1 MTAPL
6 RMIIADDHAL
16 FRQGLRSMLRLE
28 PGVVVVAEVERVADL
43 APILA
48 ETRCDVL
55 LLDLQM
61 DRNALAD
68 IEGLARRVRVLVVTA
83 SEQPSEALAALRA
96 GARAVVF
103 KRFALETLMDA
114 VRAVV
119 EGHVWMPPALQAEI
133 TAQALQSET
142 EPLSS
147 REREIVRA
155 VALGPA
161 QRRGGT
167 TPRHRG
173 GHGEDALNKVFQK
186 LGIRDRTEL
195 VRYAIR
201 VGIVG
206 VNEKIPDPPGRCRFT
221 GRVLPLVSA
230 AVDLT
235 RRDAAPRARR
245 GSGAWPTGLHLAA
258 DPVSTLSCIGVAIA
272 LCTPR
277 LTTRGEPIAARGE
290 GHATKCRS
298 NEEDSDDHPWR
309 RPPEQALR
317 PAARSGVAPVRLSAA
332 RRKGARHRGALRGH
346 VPLLERPRHGRARG
360 GSALVGNDIV
370 NPINTCGRSSRRSWC
385 SACRPA
391 SPCSRRASAAPARP

>member
-119 EGHVWMPPALQAEI
+119 DGHVWMPPALQAEM

-155 VALGPA
+155 VALGLRNAEVA
-161 QRRGGT
+161 QRLGIAEAT
-167 TPRHRG
+167 VKTH
-173 GHGEDALNKVFQK
+173 LNKIFQK

-206 VNEKIPDPPGRCRFT
+206 VNEQI
-221 GRVLPLVSA
+221 S
-230 AVDLT
+230 
-235 RRDAAPRARR
+235 
-245 GSGAWPTGLHLAA
+245 
-258 DPVSTLSCIGVAIA
+258 
-272 LCTPR
+272 
-277 LTTRGEPIAARGE
+277 
-290 GHATKCRS
+290 
-298 NEEDSDDHPWR
+298 
-309 RPPEQALR
+309 
-317 PAARSGVAPVRLSAA
+317 
-332 RRKGARHRGALRGH
+332 
-346 VPLLERPRHGRARG
+346 
-360 GSALVGNDIV
+360 
-370 NPINTCGRSSRRSWC
+370 
-385 SACRPA
+385 
-391 SPCSRRASAAPARP
+391 

>member
-1 MTAPL
+1 
-6 RMIIADDHAL
+6 
-16 FRQGLRSMLRLE
+16 MLRLE

-114 VRAVV
+114 VRAVMD
-119 EGHVWMPPALQAEI
+119 GHVWMPPALQAEM

-155 VALGPA
+155 VALGLRNAEVA
-161 QRRGGT
+161 QRLAIAEAT
-167 TPRHRG
+167 VKTH
-173 GHGEDALNKVFQK
+173 LNKIFQK

-206 VNEKIPDPPGRCRFT
+206 VNEQI
-221 GRVLPLVSA
+221 S
-230 AVDLT
+230 
-235 RRDAAPRARR
+235 
-245 GSGAWPTGLHLAA
+245 
-258 DPVSTLSCIGVAIA
+258 
-272 LCTPR
+272 
-277 LTTRGEPIAARGE
+277 
-290 GHATKCRS
+290 
-298 NEEDSDDHPWR
+298 
-309 RPPEQALR
+309 
-317 PAARSGVAPVRLSAA
+317 
-332 RRKGARHRGALRGH
+332 
-346 VPLLERPRHGRARG
+346 
-360 GSALVGNDIV
+360 
-370 NPINTCGRSSRRSWC
+370 
-385 SACRPA
+385 
-391 SPCSRRASAAPARP
+391 

>member
-155 VALGPA
+155 VALGLRNAEVA
-161 QRRGGT
+161 QRLAIAEAT
-167 TPRHRG
+167 VKTH
-173 GHGEDALNKVFQK
+173 LNKVFQK

-206 VNEKIPDPPGRCRFT
+206 VNEKIP
-221 GRVLPLVSA
+221 
-230 AVDLT
+230 
-235 RRDAAPRARR
+235 
-245 GSGAWPTGLHLAA
+245 
-258 DPVSTLSCIGVAIA
+258 
-272 LCTPR
+272 
-277 LTTRGEPIAARGE
+277 
-290 GHATKCRS
+290 
-298 NEEDSDDHPWR
+298 
-309 RPPEQALR
+309 
-317 PAARSGVAPVRLSAA
+317 
-332 RRKGARHRGALRGH
+332 
-346 VPLLERPRHGRARG
+346 
-360 GSALVGNDIV
+360 
-370 NPINTCGRSSRRSWC
+370 
-385 SACRPA
+385 
-391 SPCSRRASAAPARP
+391 

>member
-1 MTAPL
+1 MAAPL
-6 RMIIADDHAL
+6 RLIVADDHAL

-114 VRAVV
+114 VRAVMD
-119 EGHVWMPPALQAEI
+119 GHVWMPPALQAEI

-155 VALGPA
+155 VALGLRNAEVA
-161 QRRGGT
+161 QRLAIAEAT
-167 TPRHRG
+167 VKTH
-173 GHGEDALNKVFQK
+173 LNKIFQK

-206 VNEKIPDPPGRCRFT
+206 VNEQI
-221 GRVLPLVSA
+221 S
-230 AVDLT
+230 
-235 RRDAAPRARR
+235 
-245 GSGAWPTGLHLAA
+245 
-258 DPVSTLSCIGVAIA
+258 
-272 LCTPR
+272 
-277 LTTRGEPIAARGE
+277 
-290 GHATKCRS
+290 
-298 NEEDSDDHPWR
+298 
-309 RPPEQALR
+309 
-317 PAARSGVAPVRLSAA
+317 
-332 RRKGARHRGALRGH
+332 
-346 VPLLERPRHGRARG
+346 
-360 GSALVGNDIV
+360 
-370 NPINTCGRSSRRSWC
+370 
-385 SACRPA
+385 
-391 SPCSRRASAAPARP
+391 

>member
-119 EGHVWMPPALQAEI
+119 EGHVWMPPALQAEM

-155 VALGPA
+155 VALGLRNAEVA
-161 QRRGGT
+161 QRLAIAEAT
-167 TPRHRG
+167 VKTH
-173 GHGEDALNKVFQK
+173 LNKVFQK

-206 VNEKIPDPPGRCRFT
+206 VNEKIP
-221 GRVLPLVSA
+221 
-230 AVDLT
+230 
-235 RRDAAPRARR
+235 
-245 GSGAWPTGLHLAA
+245 
-258 DPVSTLSCIGVAIA
+258 
-272 LCTPR
+272 
-277 LTTRGEPIAARGE
+277 
-290 GHATKCRS
+290 
-298 NEEDSDDHPWR
+298 
-309 RPPEQALR
+309 
-317 PAARSGVAPVRLSAA
+317 
-332 RRKGARHRGALRGH
+332 
-346 VPLLERPRHGRARG
+346 
-360 GSALVGNDIV
+360 
-370 NPINTCGRSSRRSWC
+370 
-385 SACRPA
+385 
-391 SPCSRRASAAPARP
+391 

>member
-114 VRAVV
+114 VRAVMD
-119 EGHVWMPPALQAEI
+119 GHVWMPPALQAEL

-155 VALGPA
+155 VALGLRNAEVA
-161 QRRGGT
+161 QRLAIAEAT
-167 TPRHRG
+167 VKTH
-173 GHGEDALNKVFQK
+173 LNKVFQK

-206 VNEKIPDPPGRCRFT
+206 VNEKIP
-221 GRVLPLVSA
+221 
-230 AVDLT
+230 
-235 RRDAAPRARR
+235 
-245 GSGAWPTGLHLAA
+245 
-258 DPVSTLSCIGVAIA
+258 
-272 LCTPR
+272 
-277 LTTRGEPIAARGE
+277 
-290 GHATKCRS
+290 
-298 NEEDSDDHPWR
+298 
-309 RPPEQALR
+309 
-317 PAARSGVAPVRLSAA
+317 
-332 RRKGARHRGALRGH
+332 
-346 VPLLERPRHGRARG
+346 
-360 GSALVGNDIV
+360 
-370 NPINTCGRSSRRSWC
+370 
-385 SACRPA
+385 
-391 SPCSRRASAAPARP
+391 

>member
-1 MTAPL
+1 MAAPL

-119 EGHVWMPPALQAEI
+119 EGHVWMPPALQAEM

-155 VALGPA
+155 VALGLRNAEVA
-161 QRRGGT
+161 QHLAIAEAT
-167 TPRHRG
+167 VKTH
-173 GHGEDALNKVFQK
+173 LNKVFQK

-206 VNEKIPDPPGRCRFT
+206 VNEKIP
-221 GRVLPLVSA
+221 
-230 AVDLT
+230 
-235 RRDAAPRARR
+235 
-245 GSGAWPTGLHLAA
+245 
-258 DPVSTLSCIGVAIA
+258 
-272 LCTPR
+272 
-277 LTTRGEPIAARGE
+277 
-290 GHATKCRS
+290 
-298 NEEDSDDHPWR
+298 
-309 RPPEQALR
+309 
-317 PAARSGVAPVRLSAA
+317 
-332 RRKGARHRGALRGH
+332 
-346 VPLLERPRHGRARG
+346 
-360 GSALVGNDIV
+360 
-370 NPINTCGRSSRRSWC
+370 
-385 SACRPA
+385 
-391 SPCSRRASAAPARP
+391 

>member
-1 MTAPL
+1 MAAPL
-6 RMIIADDHAL
+6 RLIVADDHAL

-155 VALGPA
+155 VALGLRNAEVA
-161 QRRGGT
+161 QRLAIAEAT
-167 TPRHRG
+167 VKTH
-173 GHGEDALNKVFQK
+173 LNKVFQK

-206 VNEKIPDPPGRCRFT
+206 VNEKIP
-221 GRVLPLVSA
+221 
-230 AVDLT
+230 
-235 RRDAAPRARR
+235 
-245 GSGAWPTGLHLAA
+245 
-258 DPVSTLSCIGVAIA
+258 
-272 LCTPR
+272 
-277 LTTRGEPIAARGE
+277 
-290 GHATKCRS
+290 
-298 NEEDSDDHPWR
+298 
-309 RPPEQALR
+309 
-317 PAARSGVAPVRLSAA
+317 
-332 RRKGARHRGALRGH
+332 
-346 VPLLERPRHGRARG
+346 
-360 GSALVGNDIV
+360 
-370 NPINTCGRSSRRSWC
+370 
-385 SACRPA
+385 
-391 SPCSRRASAAPARP
+391 